1 MSWVEVFAVLIVSH
15 LVGDFLLQTEWQA
28 THKFGGLAP
37 GRPAARRALV
47 THVLAYTLCFVPAFV
62 WLADAIGWSV
72 VWVAALVSVPH
83 LIQDDGRLLV
93 GYLRRVKHSDA
104 GPGDLVF
111 VMADQSL
118 HLVTLFGIALV
129 AAAAA

>member
-62 WLADAIGWSV
+62 WVAEAIGWSV
-72 VWVAALVSVPH
+72 VCVAALVCVPH
-83 LIQDDGRLLV
+83 LIQDDGRLLL
-93 GYLRRVKHSDA
+93 GYLRRVKHSDS

-118 HLVTLFGIALV
+118 HVVALFGIALV
-129 AAAAA
+129 AAVA